1 MIEFIDPNSNKVVS
15 IGPEMSRKAYYI
27 HGTTSDR
34 TRWDM
39 YPSTVQQL
47 NRIAFG
53 IGVEKN
59 DTEGRNDMGKESFK
73 KACCDFSF
81 QWGNNGVLSKGNNW
95 FFNTVEDRRIASE
108 KLIEHIS
115 GNIGKC
121 EEVVL
126 IGHSHGGNVA
136 IQAADKMFTKIPTIK
151 RVFVLTIGT
160 PAYNS
165 PFIISTVNNKY
176 LTTIQE
182 GVCENALY
190 LGKEYIVPVM
200 KFGRKML
207 GALGT
212 VYLYINCENPI
223 MWKHKDQIRHTALWN
238 KRDWVD
244 NAAWALDRLPFYHSM
259 TLNKS
264 GCFTNPTTDNVEF
277 DFDSKE
283 TGSNLERQIKPFAEW
298 LSKLDYLRSC
308 LIELRFKQ
316 YAIPEMPQLF
326 TYKEY
331 TAARRKKMSLSESMD
346 QVYVNQ
352 RDALR
357 VNTIEPKSTVKWKYL
372 SAKLRE
378 ETNNL
383 EELFKSINAFYQFM
397 TEIDCAKKVI
407 KPCSIQDVIDIYQ
420 QKYPEIE
427 AIEKIKQEMYRET
440 EFLEIAKA
448 IYLLDNT
455 SFQEH
460 SFDLANPKMIEEAID
475 NGRIKPFPRVQATN
489 RAEE

>member
-1 MIEFIDPNSNKVVS
+1 MATARTPKMPFLP
-15 IGPEMSRKAYYI
+15 KAI
-27 HGTTSDR
+27 HGIYGVNYYFHKKD
-34 TRWDM
+34 
-39 YPSTVQQL
+39 TVSQRLQFE
-47 NRIAFG
+47 A
-53 IGVEKN
+53 
-59 DTEGRNDMGKESFK
+59 
-73 KACCDFSF
+73 
-81 QWGNNGVLSKGNNW
+81 
-95 FFNTVEDRRIASE
+95 TVEYCGLYMDEYSIYHISKKEYVVNRNETDEYLYDIAKKCADIIYPITVLLDRNGHPVFIRTDDIVERWSE
-108 KLIEHIS
+108 K
-115 GNIGKC
+115 
-121 EEVVL
+121 
-126 IGHSHGGNVA
+126 
-136 IQAADKMFTKIPTIK
+136 
-151 RVFVLTIGT
+151 
-160 PAYNS
+160 
-165 PFIISTVNNKY
+165 
-176 LTTIQE
+176 
-182 GVCENALY
+182 
-190 LGKEYIVPVM
+190 
-200 KFGRKML
+200 
-207 GALGT
+207 
-212 VYLYINCENPI
+212 
-223 MWKHKDQIRHTALWN
+223 
-238 KRDWVD
+238 
-244 NAAWALDRLPFYHSM
+244 
-259 TLNKS
+259 
-264 GCFTNPTTDNVEF
+264 
-277 DFDSKE
+277 
-283 TGSNLERQIKPFAEW
+283 RQIKPFAEW

-331 TAARRKKMSLSESMD
+331 TAVRHKKISLSKSMD

-357 VNTIEPKSTVKWKYL
+357 VNTIEPKSTVKWRYL

-397 TEIDCAKKVI
+397 TEVDCAKKVI

-475 NGRIKPFPRVQATN
+475 NGRIKPFPRAARKTKD
-489 RAEE
+489 